1 MINVIILKPQCVEVN
16 QLESL
21 VQKVQDCI
29 LLLIMF
35 SKQELQSIKR
45 REVSVAVFHD
55 KFVHVVQCY
64 SIKCKKRNHN
74 NFVTR
79 AKLLGSG
86 DIELNLGPFT
96 QGNKLNNLN
105 ELLQSRLAQN
115 GLRIVDISGAG
126 ECFFR
131 VVYH

>member
-1 MINVIILKPQCVEVN
+1 MINVIILKPQCVEAN

-64 SIKCKKRNHN
+64 SIKCKIRNHN

-79 AKLLGSG
+79 AKLLDSG
-86 DIELNLGPFT
+86 DIELNPGPFT

-115 GLRIVDISGAG
+115 GLRIVDIRGAG
-126 ECFFR
+126 DCFFR

>member
-1 MINVIILKPQCVEVN
+1 M
-16 QLESL
+16 
-21 VQKVQDCI
+21 QKVQDCI

-74 NFVTR
+74 N
-79 AKLLGSG
+79 
-86 DIELNLGPFT
+86 
-96 QGNKLNNLN
+96 
-105 ELLQSRLAQN
+105 LLQGQSYLAQVI
-115 GLRIVDISGAG
+115 LS
-126 ECFFR
+126 
-131 VVYH
+131 